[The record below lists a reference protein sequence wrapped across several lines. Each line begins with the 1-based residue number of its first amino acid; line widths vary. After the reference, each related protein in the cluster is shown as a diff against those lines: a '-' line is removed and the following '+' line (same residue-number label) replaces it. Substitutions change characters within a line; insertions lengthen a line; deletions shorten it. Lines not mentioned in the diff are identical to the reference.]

1 MVRRTLA
8 SLLLMMV
15 LFAASGFAA
24 SPSFAE
30 AICAAQV
37 HNHAGTEGVTP
48 DLQLPG
54 QPPAPQ
60 NKQTN
65 CWEFCHSAYGECLA
79 GCPTAACRAACYLD
93 LEDCWN
99 NCS

>member
-1 MVRRTLA
+1 MLKRTLA
-8 SLLLMMV
+8 SLLLMV

-24 SPSFAE
+24 SPNFAE

-37 HNHAGTEGVTP
+37 HNSAGTEGVTP

-60 NKQTN
+60 NQTN
-65 CWEFCHSAYGECLA
+65 CWALCQSAYSECLG
-79 GCPTAACRAACYLD
+79 GCSTAPCRVACFYELQ
-93 LEDCWN
+93 DCES
-99 NCS
+99 NC

>member
-1 MVRRTLA
+1 MLKRILA
-8 SLLLMMV
+8 SLLLMV

-48 DLQLPG
+48 DFQLPG

-60 NKQTN
+60 NKQTD
-65 CWEFCHSAYGECLA
+65 CWQLCQDAYSECLS
-79 GCPTAACRAACYLD
+79 GCFTAPCRAACYLD
-93 LEDCWN
+93 WEACNN
-99 NCS
+99 NC

>member
-1 MVRRTLA
+1 MLKRTLA
-8 SLLLMMV
+8 SLLLMV

-30 AICAAQV
+30 ASCAVQV

-60 NKQTN
+60 YKQT
-65 CWEFCHSAYGECLA
+65 CWDVCQSDYSECLS
-79 GCPTAACRAACYLD
+79 GCFTAPCRAACYLD
-93 LEDCWN
+93 WEACNN

>member
-1 MVRRTLA
+1 MLRRVLA
-8 SLLLMMV
+8 SLLLMV

-24 SPSFAE
+24 SPDFAE

-37 HNHAGTEGVTP
+37 HNPSGTEGVTP

-60 NKQTN
+60 NKQT
-65 CWEFCHSAYGECLA
+65 CWDLCQIGYSECLG
-79 GCPTAACRAACYLD
+79 GCFTAPCRAACYLD
-93 LEDCWN
+93 WEACN
-99 NCS
+99 SGCS

>member
-1 MVRRTLA
+1 MLKRTLA
-8 SLLLMMV
+8 SLLLMV

-60 NKQTN
+60 NKQT
-65 CWEFCHSAYGECLA
+65 CWDICQSGYSECIA
-79 GCPTAACRAACYLD
+79 GCFTAPCRVACFYD
-93 LEDCWN
+93 LEACN
-99 NCS
+99 NSCP